1 MPLFYF
7 QIDGRPDD
15 LGVDLSDV
23 AAAKCEAVR
32 FAGKA
37 ICDSAD
43 QFWDAGDFSMSVTNE
58 SGLIL
63 FTLSLTGTE
72 APVLQSYPTIRA

>member
-1 MPLFYF
+1 MSRFYF
-7 QIDGRPDD
+7 HVDGRPDD

-32 FAGKA
+32 YAGNVICEGA
-37 ICDSAD
+37 DRFCDS
-43 QFWDAGDFSMSVTNE
+43 GDFSMSVTNE

-63 FTLSLTGTE
+63 FTLSLAGTD
-72 APVLQSYPTIRA
+72 APVIQSYPTIRA